1 MNDRQIRAFL
11 AVAQQGS
18 FSRAAEGL
26 YLSKQGLMKQ
36 VDALEKELGFRLL
49 LRGPA
54 GVTLTPAGREFSL
67 HAARL
72 TARM

>member
-1 MNDRQIRAFL
+1 MNDKQIRAFL

-36 VDALEKELGFRLL
+36 VDALEKEQI
-49 LRGPA
+49 
-54 GVTLTPAGREFSL
+54 
-67 HAARL
+67 AAIY
-72 TARM
+72 TGEATVWNEIVK

>member
-1 MNDRQIRAFL
+1 MNDKQIRAFL

-36 VDALEKELGFRLL
+36 VDAL
-49 LRGPA
+49 
-54 GVTLTPAGREFSL
+54 
-67 HAARL
+67 
-72 TARM
+72 